1 MANPNYD
8 RYLEAEVLNA
18 EPLKLVLMLYRAAI
32 DAVAAARRHVRQ
44 GNIRERS
51 RSITRAM
58 EIVNELA
65 LSLNHAAGGDISRN
79 LAELYAYMQARLIE
93 ANTQQTEPP
102 LAEVETLL
110 STLLEAWRGAEPSA
124 KPSTEPAPHKPE
136 YVPVSCSY

>member
-1 MANPNYD
+1 MANPN

-18 EPLKLVLMLYRAAI
+18 EPLKLVVMLYRAAI
-32 DAVAAARRHVRQ
+32 EAVAAARRHVRQ

-51 RSITRAM
+51 GSITRAM

-65 LSLNHAAGGDISRN
+65 LSLNHAAGGVISRN
-79 LAELYAYMQARLIE
+79 LAELYAYVQTRLIE

-110 STLLEAWRGAEPSA
+110 STLLEAWCSAAPNTAPEPH
-124 KPSTEPAPHKPE
+124 TPE
-136 YVPVSCSY
+136 YAPVSCTY

>member
-1 MANPNYD
+1 MAHPHHR

-18 EPLKLVLMLYRAAI
+18 EPLKLVLMLYRAAL
-32 DAVAAARRHVRQ
+32 DAVAAARLHVQR
-44 GNIRERS
+44 GDIRERS
-51 RSITRAM
+51 RTITRAM

-79 LAELYAYMQARLIE
+79 LAELYAYIQTRLIE

-110 STLLEAWRGAEPSA
+110 STLLAAWGSVPNTAPEPH
-124 KPSTEPAPHKPE
+124 EPE
-136 YVPVSCSY
+136 YAPVSCTY

>member
-1 MANPNYD
+1 MANPNHD

-18 EPLKLVLMLYRAAI
+18 DPLKLVLILYRAAI
-32 DAVAAARRHVRQ
+32 DAVAAARRQVQQ

-79 LAELYAYMQARLIE
+79 LAELYAYMQTRLIE
-93 ANTQQTEPP
+93 ANTQQTDPP
-102 LAEVETLL
+102 LFEVERLL
-110 STLLEAWRGAEPSA
+110 T
-124 KPSTEPAPHKPE
+124 
-136 YVPVSCSY
+136 